1 MQLPFKSDKTKKR
14 PQIKYCIVSFV
25 FTGQLTLPVF
35 FISLYG
41 FKLLCSILSFQPKDP
56 LQCFLKGKTVSDK
69 FFQLLFIW
77 KCLNFFFLFLYDS
90 FAEYRILGWQ
100 YFWICYGPL
109 GMLCQQLLAPW
120 LVIKSQMF
128 ILLRFSCM
136 LRHFALA
143 AVNIFS

>member
-14 PQIKYCIVSFV
+14 PQIKYYIVSFV

-77 KCLNFFFLFLYDS
+77 KCLNFFFFFCTIVLLNIEFLV
-90 FAEYRILGWQ
+90 G
-100 YFWICYGPL
+100 
-109 GMLCQQLLAPW
+109 
-120 LVIKSQMF
+120 
-128 ILLRFSCM
+128 
-136 LRHFALA
+136 
-143 AVNIFS
+143 NIFGYVMALWVCYANNSWLHGL